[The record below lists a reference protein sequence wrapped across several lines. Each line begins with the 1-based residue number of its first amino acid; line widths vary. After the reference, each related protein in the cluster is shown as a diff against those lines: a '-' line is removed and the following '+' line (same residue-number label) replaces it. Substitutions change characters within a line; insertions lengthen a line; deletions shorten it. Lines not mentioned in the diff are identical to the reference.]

1 MGSWQVTNGNWLHIL
16 ISNHIYSWRYVRY
29 NLHWSFTIYSHI
41 YIYIYHYPYSDTNG
55 TTIIY
60 KYFPWVQKMVVNFSG
75 EFLPIL
81 PGQWESLHRL
91 GDAANYRKPPYL
103 IVKPYE
109 TMVSGQDVPCK
120 PESFDGGFATSH
132 IPWFDYGTFG
142 YTILNISEHSWI
154 FGVTWPNILGEYSG
168 SSRKSWGCRFCELL
182 CFAHQK
188 WRHHGRRF
196 QWFPCLSVILWYHEP
211 NCHFKIYYRYR

>member
-1 MGSWQVTNGNWLHIL
+1 MGPKDGREFLRV
-16 ISNHIYSWRYVRY
+16 ISANSARSMRSATSSRWCCPSWRRNYCK
-29 NLHWSFTIYSHI
+29 LDWFK
-41 YIYIYHYPYSDTNG
+41 G
-55 TTIIY
+55 T
-60 KYFPWVQKMVVNFSG
+60 
-75 EFLPIL
+75 
-81 PGQWESLHRL
+81 
-91 GDAANYRKPPYL
+91 NYRKPLYL
-103 IVKPYE
+103 LVKPYQ

-120 PESFDGGFATSH
+120 PESSDGGFATSH
-132 IPWFDYGTFG
+132 IPWFDYGTCG

-168 SSRKSWGCRFCELL
+168 SSRRLWGCRFCELL

-211 NCHFKIYYRYR
+211 NCHFKIYYRYNVYIYIYM